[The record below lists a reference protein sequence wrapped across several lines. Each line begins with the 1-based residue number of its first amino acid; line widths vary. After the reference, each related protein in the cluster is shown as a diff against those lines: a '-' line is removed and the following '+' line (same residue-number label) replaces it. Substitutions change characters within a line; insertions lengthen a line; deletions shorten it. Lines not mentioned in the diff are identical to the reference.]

1 MLDDLE
7 IIEVAKD
14 TVLFNEGEEGD
25 CAYLVESGRV
35 EISITDMGKKV
46 FLGSVTPG
54 ELLGEMA
61 IIDNQPRSATATVV
75 EDARLHV
82 IRREQISQRL
92 EKLDPAMQHIFQLM
106 AFRFRGNL
114 ESVRRSHTSRE
125 KPEYYI
131 DPELRGRA
139 VEKLRLEAD
148 LWAAVDHGELS
159 VYYQPIID
167 LDGARFA
174 GFEALLRWDHPER
187 GVVMPGVFICLAEE
201 TPLIE
206 GIGEMVIEQV
216 VTDYP
221 RLQQILEDHGD
232 SRQDEFYVGV
242 NVSPKQV
249 NSLNRFQRIADIVS
263 KAELSTDVIKLEITE
278 SQLVEITHVMEW
290 VREAKSHGFRVAI
303 DDFGTGYS
311 SLSHLLHLKAD
322 TLKIDRT
329 FVRDML
335 RHQQAESMV
344 RAIVSIAR
352 SFEMDIVAE
361 GIETQSQLALLSR
374 LGCDYGQGFL
384 IGHPMQFD
392 DLAKWVGTRAIQH

>member
-1 MLDDLE
+1 
-7 IIEVAKD
+7 
-14 TVLFNEGEEGD
+14 
-25 CAYLVESGRV
+25 
-35 EISITDMGKKV
+35 
-46 FLGSVTPG
+46 
-54 ELLGEMA
+54 
-61 IIDNQPRSATATVV
+61 
-75 EDARLHV
+75 
-82 IRREQISQRL
+82 
-92 EKLDPAMQHIFQLM
+92 
-106 AFRFRGNL
+106 
-114 ESVRRSHTSRE
+114 
-125 KPEYYI
+125 
-131 DPELRGRA
+131 
-139 VEKLRLEAD
+139 
-148 LWAAVDHGELS
+148 
-159 VYYQPIID
+159 
-167 LDGARFA
+167 
-174 GFEALLRWDHPER
+174 
-187 GVVMPGVFICLAEE
+187 
-201 TPLIE
+201 IE

-263 KAELSTDVIKLEITE
+263 NAELSTDVIKLEITE